1 MPPSPAY
8 GPFELIQRI
17 SVGGMAEVFQARHQ
31 SSREVVALKRI
42 LPSVAEDDEFI
53 SLFHDEARIASRLAH
68 DNIARIIDVGQV
80 DSSHYIALEFIDGRP
95 LRSLID
101 RAAAA
106 GTTLPLELSVY
117 ILAEVA
123 KGLAYAHDRTDEAGR
138 PLGIV
143 HRDVSPQNILVSFGG
158 QVKLI
163 DFGIAKAAGK
173 ITRTQAGAIKG
184 KVGYMSP
191 EQVVGA
197 AIDRRADIFALG
209 ICLWESIT
217 GERLFDAPNELLVMT
232 KIRSGQVAPPSSVR
246 RGVPRALD
254 GIVLKAL
261 ANDPNQRYAT
271 ASDFERDLR
280 AFARTLPA
288 PGDGARL
295 RALMGQMFPGDA
307 AAHGAGNSQENSRM
321 SEKGGSDLDVFD
333 GLAKKPSR
341 EPPPNSGERR
351 GAPPPPV
358 SRQKTLLGMSAPM
371 PPPSRNSVPVPSR
384 PPVSRPVPSRPPGP
398 VPSRPPGPPPSRASQ
413 PGRQTGS
420 LPPPPVPPMSRPGA
434 GPPPP
439 SPGPLPPKPP
449 PAAAAPV
456 DMDWDDEDEKTAIFD
471 KQGEQDAAQAL
482 LRSGPPGPAAGVPSS
497 RLGGGAA
504 ALISASGGAAAPSM
518 PRPSMPQPSGPPSM
532 PGGPMPG
539 SMPAHPAMSQPAPAI
554 PTMPA
559 PSPAYA
565 EPAPSGGAGRVAL
578 MAIAA
583 LLAVG
588 LVAAMVVYFAMP
600 RQGSM
605 VVTVAGPGNKTVDA
619 VQVFVDG
626 AKKCDTSPCRVS
638 DLSPGTHMVKVNA
651 AGYQATADQ
660 AVKVEGG
667 EEAVLNVTLAKSSEG
682 TGVRVPAA
690 SSGLVKLYVDGKE
703 IGPLPQELKDLAAG
717 EHVIKIAGDRY
728 EPYEKRI
735 TINPDEMQTIEA
747 KLKVVK
753 GLATVKAGDGADGA
767 RVLLVSGNERR
778 PIPKLPMRIDITTDK
793 PWSIVATKRGFEDFK
808 KPIEFEDGQAEATFV
823 VEMYEK
829 GKAPP
834 PKPVA
839 MGKGPAPVA
848 GKGPDKPEPA
858 EKPVP
863 AGNGTLNI
871 NSIPVSN
878 VILDGRPLGTTPKVG
893 LSVSA
898 GNHTVVFVHA
908 EHGRKVRTVNVPAG
922 GAATAAVRFP

>member
-1 MPPSPAY
+1 
-8 GPFELIQRI
+8 
-17 SVGGMAEVFQARHQ
+17 MAEVFQARHK
-31 SSREVVALKRI
+31 SSNQVVALKRI

-53 SLFHDEARIASRLAH
+53 SLFHDEARIASSLAH
-68 DNIARIIDVGQV
+68 ENIARIIDVGQV
-80 DSSHYIALEFIDGRP
+80 AASHYIALEFIDGKP

-106 GTTLPLELSVY
+106 HRTLPIELSVH
-117 ILAEVA
+117 ILSEVA
-123 KGLAYAHDRTDEAGR
+123 RGLAYAHDRADQNGR

-143 HRDVSPQNILVSFGG
+143 HRDVSPQNVLISYDGA
-158 QVKLI
+158 VKLI

-209 ICLWESIT
+209 ICLWECLTS
-217 GERLFDAPNELLVMT
+217 ERLFDAPNELLAME
-232 KIRSGQVAPPSSVR
+232 KIRSGSTPPPSSLN
-246 RGVPRALD
+246 RAVSPVLD

-261 ANDPNQRYAT
+261 AKDPKQRYAT
-271 ASDFERDLR
+271 ASDFEKDLR
-280 AFARTLPA
+280 AFARTLPT
-288 PGDGARL
+288 PGDGGKL
-295 RALMGQMFPGDA
+295 RALMAQMFPNELA
-307 AAHGAGNSQENSRM
+307 ARAGSNDQENRRM
-321 SEKGGSDLDVFD
+321 SDKGGSDLDVFD

-341 EPPPNSGERR
+341 EPPPATSQRPGPP
-351 GAPPPPV
+351 GPPPV
-358 SRQKTLLGMSAPM
+358 SSRQKTLLGMAAPLPP

-384 PPVSRPVPSRPPGP
+384 SSAPGLPSRPA
-398 VPSRPPGPPPSRASQ
+398 PPGPPPSRASQ
-413 PGRQTGS
+413 PGPRPPGS

-434 GPPPP
+434 APPPP
-439 SPGPLPPKPP
+439 TPGPLPPKPP

-482 LRSGPPGPAAGVPSS
+482 LRSGPPAPAAGAPSS
-497 RLGGGAA
+497 RLGAGGA
-504 ALISASGGAAAPSM
+504 ALISSSGGAAAAPMPPSM
-518 PRPSMPQPSGPPSM
+518 PRPPGPPSM
-532 PGGPMPG
+532 PGP
-539 SMPAHPAMSQPAPAI
+539 SMPAPIPSAPAPI
-554 PTMPA
+554 PPQSMPA
-559 PSPAYA
+559 PQPSMPVPAQYA
-565 EPAPSGGAGRVAL
+565 APPQPSGGAGRVAL

-588 LVAAMVVYFAMP
+588 LIAALVVYVALP
-600 RQGSM
+600 RQGSI

-626 AKKCDTSPCRVS
+626 AKKCDTSPCRVT
-638 DLSPGTHMVKVNA
+638 DLAPGTHMVKVTA

-660 AVKVEGG
+660 GVKVDGG
-667 EEAVLNVTLAKSSEG
+667 EEAVLNVTLARASDG
-682 TGVRVPAA
+682 TGIRVPAV
-690 SSGLVKLYVDGKE
+690 STGLVKLYVDGKE
-703 IGPLPQELKDLAAG
+703 IGPLPQELKDMAPG

-728 EPYEKRI
+728 EPYEKRV
-735 TINPDEMQTIEA
+735 TIASDEMMSIEA
-747 KLKVVK
+747 KLKVIK
-753 GLATVKAGDGADGA
+753 GLATIKAGDGADGA

-778 PIPKLPMRIDITTDK
+778 PIPKLPIKIDITTDK
-793 PWSIVATKRGFEDFK
+793 PWNIVATRPRYEDFK
-808 KPIEFEDGQAEATFV
+808 KPIVFEDGQAEATFV

-834 PKPVA
+834 PKPV
-839 MGKGPAPVA
+839 GKAPTGV
-848 GKGPDKPEPA
+848 GKTPDKPEP
-858 EKPVP
+858 EKPAP
-863 AGNGTLNI
+863 AAGGGTLNI

-878 VILDGRPLGTTPKVG
+878 VILDGRPLGTTPKTG
-893 LSVSA
+893 ISVTA

-922 GAATAAVRFP
+922 GSATAAVRFP